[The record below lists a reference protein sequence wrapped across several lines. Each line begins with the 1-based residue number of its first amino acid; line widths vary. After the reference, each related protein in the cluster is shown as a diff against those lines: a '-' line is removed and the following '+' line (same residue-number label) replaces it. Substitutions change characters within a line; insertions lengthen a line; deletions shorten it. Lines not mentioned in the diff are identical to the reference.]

1 MLAAIFLLAVSFV
14 AYAYV
19 GYPAALAVAGTVRRR
34 SAVAGDVRP
43 AVSVIVAVHDG
54 APRLRA
60 KLDNTLAQDYPAELL
75 QIIVADDAST
85 DEGPALVEREYAPR
99 GVRLVRLAARGGKEA
114 AQKTALAAATGSVVV
129 FTDVGTRL
137 DPGGVAAIVR
147 PFADP
152 RVGCVSSIDRF
163 VTRDGRPAGEGLYVR
178 YEMFLRR
185 LETNIGSLVGMS
197 GSFFAV
203 RREVCGDFSDRLPS
217 DFRSVIA
224 ASRLGLRA
232 VQGDGAF
239 GYYED
244 ISLPGAEL
252 QRKIRTVL
260 RGLTAFFAEI
270 PRVNPF
276 RSPLFWWQLLSHK
289 LCRWL
294 VPFALL
300 AALSSSAALAPRS
313 PAFAALFALQA
324 ALYAYS
330 AAATVRPSLLR
341 FRPGRAAHYFV
352 LVNLSILVAWLR
364 WARREE
370 LVAWT
375 PTTR

>member
-1 MLAAIFLLAVSFV
+1 MPAIVFCLAALLV

-19 GYPAALAVAGTVRRR
+19 GYPAVLGALGALRRR
-34 SAVAGDVRP
+34 RP
-43 AVSVIVAVHDG
+43 PSGGVEPRVSVIVAVHDG
-54 APRLRA
+54 AARLRA
-60 KLDNTLAQDYPAELL
+60 KLDNTLAQDYPPERLE
-75 QIIVADDAST
+75 IIVADDASA
-85 DEGPALVEREYAPR
+85 DDGPALVEREYAAR

-114 AQKTALAAATGSVVV
+114 AQKAALAEATGEVIV

-137 DPGGVAAIVR
+137 DAGGLAAIVR

-152 RVGCVSSIDRF
+152 RIGCVSSIDRF

-185 LETNIGSLVGMS
+185 LETNAGSLVGMS

-203 RREVCGDFSDRLPS
+203 RREVCSDFSDRLPS

-232 VQGDGAF
+232 VQGEGAF

-244 ISLPGAEL
+244 VARPGAEL
-252 QRKIRTVL
+252 QRKVRTVL
-260 RGLTAFFAEI
+260 RGLTAFFAEF

-276 RSPLFWWQLLSHK
+276 RAPLFWWQLLSHK
-289 LCRWL
+289 LCCWL

-300 AALSSSAALAPRS
+300 AALGASAASAPGS
-313 PAFAALFALQA
+313 PTFAALFALQA

-330 AAATVRPSLLR
+330 AAATFFPRLLG
-341 FRPGRAAHYFV
+341 FRPARAAHYFV

-364 WARREE
+364 WARREK

-375 PTTR
+375 PTAR